1 LTESELIAPEERR
14 AQDSVRSLR
23 AALPDPKFLARL
35 SREFAGGAIPAPR
48 RPAAL
53 PRAARAWLGGGALAA
68 AVALIAA
75 VVLTRPPAWRLVGVE
90 GDGIA
95 ILDGRPVPLAHT
107 EELASRLRPGLRIR
121 VPEGATLEIASAG
134 TMDVRMLSGADF
146 TVPRLPSLGWSK
158 RTSCE
163 LRGGELRITTGR
175 RFRGTRMAIE
185 TPEAAIEVT
194 GTTLAVICDPEG
206 TCVCVLEGRV
216 RVGPKGGDMA
226 SVAHGMRRFVFN
238 DARAPES
245 GSMREEERVP
255 LRELSESFRGP
266 AGPRPR

>member
-1 LTESELIAPEERR
+1 LTASEQLAPEERR
-14 AQDSVRSLR
+14 AQDAVRSLP
-23 AALPDPKFLARL
+23 AADPDPVFLARL
-35 SREFAGGAIPAPR
+35 AREFASATIPAPR
-48 RPAAL
+48 RPAAM
-53 PRAARAWLGGGALAA
+53 PRAARTWLGWGALAA
-68 AVALIAA
+68 AAALI
-75 VVLTRPPAWRLVGVE
+75 VVFVLTRPPAWRLVGVE

-107 EELASRLRPGLRIR
+107 EELARRLQPGLRIR
-121 VPEGATLEIASAG
+121 VPDGATLEIASAG

-146 TVPRLPSLGWSK
+146 TVPRLPALGWSK

-163 LRGGELRITTGR
+163 LRGGELRITTGE

-185 TPEAAIEVT
+185 TPAAAIEVT

-245 GSMREEERVP
+245 AKMREEERVP
-255 LRELSESFRGP
+255 LRELHESFRVS
-266 AGPRPR
+266 AGARPR